1 MTDESNKDF
10 IDIFGEYVEEPIE
23 NKSDGYKKHKR
34 LTKPSFKDQMYLARQ
49 RARAKLEAEQ
59 AAKPAPDLI
68 KELDLNRTPLTLEE
82 LTKIKKDRY
91 DNFYKRNKKDS

>member
-10 IDIFGEYVEEPIE
+10 IDIFGEYVEEPSEI
-23 NKSDGYKKHKR
+23 KSDGYKKHKR